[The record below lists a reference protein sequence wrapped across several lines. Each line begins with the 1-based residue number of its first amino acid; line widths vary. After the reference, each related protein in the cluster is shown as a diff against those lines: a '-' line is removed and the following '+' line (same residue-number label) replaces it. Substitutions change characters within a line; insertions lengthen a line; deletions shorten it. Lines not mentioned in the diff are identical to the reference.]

1 MVRVVDADVQRGRLE
16 HVNAANL
23 VCSAELADELDR
35 EGLLVPERQL
45 RRTPDFAR
53 EQLVRA
59 GERAEDP
66 DDARRHVLEV
76 RREEPPQPVQLD
88 PPVDYDDQTWKKER
102 KRRSWNF
109 NDPNIVDYVNF

>member
-1 MVRVVDADVQRGRLE
+1 
-16 HVNAANL
+16 
-23 VCSAELADELDR
+23 
-35 EGLLVPERQL
+35 
-45 RRTPDFAR
+45 
-53 EQLVRA
+53 
-59 GERAEDP
+59 
-66 DDARRHVLEV
+66 V